1 MGTKQS
7 INCRTNACVDTHD
20 MHDIGDIGGE
30 PDIRSQKDRERI
42 RRRKE
47 RFHDARANPD
57 HFVGVPSSKDRRS
70 KDAADKR
77 RIRAAGPPIAGW

>member
-7 INCRTNACVDTHD
+7 GNRTNTGTCVDAHA
-20 MHDIGDIGGE
+20 GNDIGGVGTE
-30 PDIRSQKDRERI
+30 PVIPSQKDRERI

-47 RFHDARANPD
+47 RFHDARTNPD
-57 HFVGVPSSKDRRS
+57 HFVGVPSSKDRSS

-77 RIRAAGPPIAGW
+77 RIRTRPPIAGW

>member
-1 MGTKQS
+1 MGPKQS
-7 INCRTNACVDTHD
+7 ADRTNACVDAHGLID
-20 MHDIGDIGGE
+20 MISAVSG
-30 PDIRSQKDRERI
+30 PRSQKDGERI

-57 HFVGVPSSKDRRS
+57 YFVGVPSSKYRS

-77 RIRAAGPPIAGW
+77 RIRAGPPIAGW